1 MCSSCSHELLTQTV
15 KDIATAISH
24 ATEREKLT
32 EAEGTIFHLA
42 NESKITSTINNP
54 IHRQGTT
61 HTRQQQHD
69 DIAQNFWH

>member
-1 MCSSCSHELLTQTV
+1 MNSEHKQS
-15 KDIATAISH
+15 KGIAIKH
-24 ATEREKLT
+24 ATEREELT
-32 EAEGTIFHLA
+32 EAEETIFHLA

-54 IHRQGTT
+54 VHRQGTT